1 MRPPLRNQLRCTT
14 HLLPNTRKL
23 DQSVSPLCGRTKML
37 QSSLGLLSDIF
48 SPNLSNALTWNLKFL
63 LFLIF
68 ISYHLPQPK
77 STQGFLIITGKLS
90 HGEVAGTGLRC
101 NLKVSRKLSGKV
113 CLISTWIR
121 ALRKGRG
128 NPERLHHC
136 CPRSRQFCPDICL
149 PFPAGGCLLLLTFMP
164 TACQNPLSLKPP
176 PRKVPGLQD
185 KKMSVCVGRG
195 IE

>member
-1 MRPPLRNQLRCTT
+1 MRPPLRSQLRCTT

-77 STQGFLIITGKLS
+77 STQRFLIITGKLS

-101 NLKVSRKLSGKV
+101 NPKVSRKLSGKV

-128 NPERLHHC
+128 ILQGFTTAVPEADNSVPTFACLSQMAAASC
-136 CPRSRQFCPDICL
+136 CSRSCPQL
-149 PFPAGGCLLLLTFMP
+149 VRTH
-164 TACQNPLSLKPP
+164 SL
-176 PRKVPGLQD
+176 
-185 KKMSVCVGRG
+185 
-195 IE
+195 